1 MNRTYNTLFMLMS
14 IDGKIS
20 TGASDRDMDSD
31 SRYIKSLNTGR
42 YQYDELEQQTDLVSF
57 NTGKVMAKVG
67 WNDKKDNIEH
77 IPVEFIIVDSK
88 PHLTEIGVRNL
99 IARTEKLYIVTTDR
113 DHPAFNIK
121 DKNLEVI
128 YYDNQII
135 LEELFAKLKS
145 KGIERI
151 TIQSGGTMN
160 TELIRQGLID
170 EIHIVIAPIV
180 VGGGETASL
189 ADGESVSSIEDIGLI
204 KEFSLIA
211 SKQLKESFLELRY
224 KKEK

>member
-1 MNRTYNTLFMLMS
+1 M
-14 IDGKIS
+14 
-20 TGASDRDMDSD
+20 
-31 SRYIKSLNTGR
+31 
-42 YQYDELEQQTDLVSF
+42 
-57 NTGKVMAKVG
+57 G

>member
-67 WNDKKDNIEH
+67 WNDKKDNTEH

-99 IARTEKLYIVTTDR
+99 IARTEKLYIVTANR